1 MKNTLS
7 LAWFIIKLT
16 VFLVLTLSSKE
27 VTLIAYQQ
35 F

>member
-1 MKNTLS
+1 MRNSVS

-16 VFLVLTLSSKE
+16 VFLVLALSSRE
-27 VTLIAYQQ
+27 VAVIAYQQ